1 MKTGVPA
8 MRTGV
13 PCNENRFFPVWKT
26 SQGKPCSGPVLALYR
41 IAVWTWKY
49 FSAKKA
55 LKKAAYKLH
64 KQCKIPYERYIMLQV
79 SQNLFA
85 NFLRSLYNATQESL
99 EAEEAKSA
107 AAVTFGKKVSESKLR
122 LEQKKDQKKQSRLL
136 LLTKGFQFHFQIRT
150 TT

>member
-1 MKTGVPA
+1 
-8 MRTGV
+8 
-13 PCNENRFFPVWKT
+13 
-26 SQGKPCSGPVLALYR
+26 
-41 IAVWTWKY
+41 
-49 FSAKKA
+49 
-55 LKKAAYKLH
+55 
-64 KQCKIPYERYIMLQV
+64 MLQV

-85 NFLRSLYNATQESL
+85 NFLRSLCNATQESL
-99 EAEEAKSA
+99 EAERAKSA